1 MTALG
6 SGLTSRWPCECGPRY
21 TTSLMEFQASM
32 KMFWKKLTWCGWR
45 TQRRLQPG
53 EHGPGST
60 ERAEKRCVRLQSG
73 WWGEFTVWKKKK
85 VCTSKR
91 THYSTVKLFPLHLP
105 ACWAVGVR
113 VSVRALREFGA
124 VCQRGG
130 VGVQTF
136 WSVDMHSEFRNVHV
150 GFWVKSL
157 NMFHPTRLSA
167 SFGLGQFSP
176 PTSCWRELGDKS
188 EQI

>member
-1 MTALG
+1 MD
-6 SGLTSRWPCECGPRY
+6 WPPADPVSVGHGTQWASWNSKHPWRCFGRSWHDVDEGP
-21 TTSLMEFQASM
+21 SDVSNQENM
-32 KMFWKKLTWCGWR
+32 
-45 TQRRLQPG
+45 
-53 EHGPGST
+53 GPGST

-105 ACWAVGVR
+105 ACWEVGVR
-113 VSVRALREFGA
+113 VSVKALREFGA

-167 SFGLGQFSP
+167 WFGLGQFSP